1 MFSVEIEIGGKKLSI
16 ASGKIAKQAD
26 GAVTVRYG
34 DTVILA
40 TVVAADTLPENIDM
54 LPLTVDYREKISA
67 VGKIPGGYIKREGR
81 PTEKEI
87 LTARL
92 IDRPIRPLF
101 PEGFYNEVQIMVSVL
116 SADGENDPDTLSI
129 VGASAALM
137 VSDIPFPKPIG
148 AVRIGMIDNELIL
161 NPTIAQL
168 ETSKLDIVVA
178 GTFDG
183 VVMVEGKASEISEET
198 LISAIY
204 FAHTEIKKIIE
215 LQSHLQELCGK
226 IKREVQLI
234 TLNEE
239 IYRKVKDYV
248 APKIFDVI
256 TIPQKLKRQD
266 ALKELYKETAKQILA
281 ETDQFTEFEIKQ
293 AFQKIE
299 KNTVRE
305 IILDKG
311 LRCDGRSPVDIR
323 SISCEVGFLPRTHG
337 SALFTRG
344 ETQSLVITTLGS
356 SGDAQKLEGLAGE
369 MAKTFMLHYNFPPFS
384 VGECR
389 PVRGPG
395 RREIGHGILA
405 ERALQAVM
413 PNPKDFPYI
422 VRVVSDILE
431 SNGSSSM
438 ASVCGGTLSL
448 MDAGVPIKS
457 PVAGIAMGLIVE
469 GDRVVVLSD
478 ILGSEDSAGDMDF
491 KVAGTKEGITAF
503 QMDLKV
509 ESITGKIMEQA
520 LYQAKE
526 GRLKILDIMLQTLS
540 APRESLSE
548 YAPRIITIQIDPD
561 KIGTVIGPG
570 GKVIKKIIEETK
582 VTIDIDDSGLVYIAS
597 TDKNAADEAIRQIKR
612 LTAEVELGQIY
623 DGVVRS
629 VTDFGAFVEVLPGK
643 DGMIHVSRL
652 SEQRVRKASDVISI
666 GDKVTV
672 RVAEIDERGRIN
684 LELIVDGKPVGR
696 TERREKRPHHD
707 TDRGSRS

>member
-1 MFSVEIEIGGKKLSI
+1 VFSVEIEIGGKKLSI
-16 ASGKIAKQAD
+16 SSGKIAKQAD

-40 TVVAADTLPENIDM
+40 TAVAADTLPENIDM

-87 LTARL
+87 LTSRL

-101 PEGFYNEVQIMVSVL
+101 VDGFFNEVQVIVSVL
-116 SADGENDPDTLSI
+116 SADGENDPDILSI
-129 VGASAALM
+129 IGASAALFI
-137 VSDIPFPKPIG
+137 SDIPFVKPIG
-148 AVRIGMIDNELIL
+148 SVRIGLIDDNLIL
-161 NPTIAQL
+161 NPTMAQL

-183 VVMVEGKASEISEET
+183 VVMVEGKASEVSEET
-198 LISAIY
+198 LINAID
-204 FAHTEIKKIIE
+204 FAHNEIKKIIE
-215 LQSHLQELCGK
+215 LQNHLRELCGK
-226 IKREVQLI
+226 VKREVQLI
-234 TLNEE
+234 TLNDEL
-239 IYRKVKDYV
+239 YNKVKDYV
-248 APKIFDVI
+248 SGKILDVI

-266 ALKELYKETAKQILA
+266 ALKELYKETAQNILS
-281 ETDQFTEFEIKQ
+281 ETDKFTEFEIKQ

-299 KNTVRE
+299 KNTVRR

-311 LRCDGRSPVDIR
+311 LRCDGRTPFDIR
-323 SISCEVGFLPRTHG
+323 PISCEVGFLPRTHG

-369 MAKTFMLHYNFPPFS
+369 FAKTFMLHYNFPPFS

-405 ERALQAVM
+405 ERALQAIM
-413 PNPKDFPYI
+413 PDPTDFPYI
-422 VRVVSDILE
+422 VRIVSDILE

-457 PVAGIAMGLIVE
+457 PVAGIAMGLVVE
-469 GDRVVVLSD
+469 DDKVVILSD

-491 KVAGTKEGITAF
+491 KVAGTKYGITAF

-509 ESITGKIMEQA
+509 ESITKEIMEKA

-526 GRLKILDIMLQTLS
+526 GRFKILDTMLNTLS
-540 APRESLSE
+540 APRESISE
-548 YAPRIITIQIDPD
+548 YAPRIITLQIDPD
-561 KIGTVIGPG
+561 KIGIVIGPG
-570 GKVIKKIIEETK
+570 GKTIKKIIEETK
-582 VTIDIDDSGLVYIAS
+582 VTIDIDDSGLVNIAS
-597 TDKNAADEAIRQIKR
+597 TDKIAAEEAIRQIKR
-612 LTAEVELGQIY
+612 LTADVEIGQIY
-623 DGVVRS
+623 DGVVKS

-672 RVAEIDERGRIN
+672 RVMEIDERGRVN
-684 LELIVDGKPVGR
+684 LELIIDGKPVGR
-696 TERREKRPHHD
+696 SERRERKPHHD
-707 TDRGSRS
+707 DDRHSRS